1 MAFSILVPWLVA
13 GAAVAIAIVAVAR
26 ARATAQEAA
35 DSLDEAETLREEL
48 ATGRERLEAS
58 EVKRRR
64 AGDDLADLRHKLD
77 KAKKRAA
84 KAAAG
89 PQTASPSHSQAFEKD
104 LEAVR
109 QTRDAAI
116 EEARKLSEEV
126 ARLRSLVR
134 SEAAQKPLL
143 DNPAIAA
150 LQQRTARLESEL
162 GELRGELEKTRK
174 DTSRL
179 REKNKTQ
186 EQLYVSIRG
195 ELQAKKD
202 RLRTQTEELERIRAL
217 KVVLNGD
224 DS

>member
-1 MAFSILVPWLVA
+1 M
-13 GAAVAIAIVAVAR
+13 
-26 ARATAQEAA
+26 
-35 DSLDEAETLREEL
+35 
-48 ATGRERLEAS
+48 
-58 EVKRRR
+58 
-64 AGDDLADLRHKLD
+64 
-77 KAKKRAA
+77 
-84 KAAAG
+84 
-89 PQTASPSHSQAFEKD
+89 
-104 LEAVR
+104 R
-109 QTRDAAI
+109 QTRDAAT

-126 ARLRSLVR
+126 ARLRSLFR
-134 SEAAQKPLL
+134 SEAAQKPVL
-143 DNPAIAA
+143 DNSAIEA
-150 LQQRTARLESEL
+150 LQQRAAHLESEL

-217 KVVLNGD
+217 KVVLNGN